1 MTQKTLAKH
10 LDEYTALAQQIA
22 ALEAQKQA
30 VADKIKDAMGE
41 AEEVAGRRLYSPL
54 QGRYKQPL

>member
-22 ALEAQKQA
+22 ALEAQKPGA
-30 VADKIKDAMGE
+30 GE
-41 AEEVAGRRLYSPL
+41 YLHDWLSGRKRILRSSLL
-54 QGRYKQPL
+54 QEMQQP